1 MPYSYFEHISDVGL
15 RASAETLE
23 RAFEEGAAAMLAVI
37 FELDTIDEVTNV
49 GITARARLVE
59 LLFVEVLNELLSIQG
74 RDELALKRLETIEI
88 KRTGDGG
95 GFVYRGTAHGEALD
109 RSRHGLKT
117 EVKGATYSEL
127 YYNGGEGGEHILK
140 CVIDV

>member
-15 RASAETLE
+15 RASARTLE

-37 FELDTIDEVTNV
+37 FDLDTVDEVTSV
-49 GITARARLVE
+49 SITARARVVE

-88 KRTGDGG
+88 KRTGDG
-95 GFVYRGTAHGEALD
+95 FVYRGTAHGEALD
-109 RSRHGLKT
+109 RERHGLKT

-127 YYNGGEGGEHILK
+127 YYNGGEGGEHVLK

>member
-1 MPYSYFEHISDVGL
+1 MPYSYFEHISDDGL
-15 RASAETLE
+15 QASAKTLE
-23 RAFEEGAAAMLAVI
+23 DAFEEGATAMLAVI
-37 FELDTIDEVTNV
+37 FDLDTITEVMSV
-49 GITARARLVE
+49 GITARAHVVE

-88 KRTGDGG
+88 KRTGDG
-95 GFVYRGTAHGEALD
+95 FVYSGTAHGEPLD
-109 RSRHGLKT
+109 TARHGLKT

-127 YYNGGEGGEHILK
+127 YYNSGEGGEHVLK

>member
-15 RASAETLE
+15 RASAKTLP

-37 FELDTIDEVTNV
+37 FDLDTIDEVMNV

-59 LLFVEVLNELLSIQG
+59 LLFVEVLNEILSIQG

-88 KRTGDGG
+88 KRVDGD
-95 GFVYRGTAHGEALD
+95 FVYRGTAHGEALD

-127 YYNGGEGGEHILK
+127 YYNGGEGGEHVLK

>member
-1 MPYSYFEHISDVGL
+1 VPYSYFEHISDIGL
-15 RASAETLE
+15 QASAETIE

-37 FELDTIDEVTNV
+37 FDLDTVAEVTSV
-49 GITARARLVE
+49 GITARARVME

-88 KRTGDGG
+88 RRVNDG
-95 GFVYRGTAHGEALD
+95 FIYKGTAHGEPLD

-117 EVKGATYSEL
+117 EVKGATYSGL
-127 YYNGGEGGEHILK
+127 YYNGGEDGEHVLK